1 MRSTLITFLAILVA
15 TMSWAILGE
24 PVVSLI
30 ILCGIAI
37 IAPAHAVRLY
47 WENDSMI
54 GGLPRANYSYTIG
67 LVILAAGNVITCLGF
82 LYPFQSNQNFMIY
95 LGSLLMLAGIGTLV
109 AASSLLFQHIARRG
123 LKSA

>member
-1 MRSTLITFLAILVA
+1 MILFLAILMA
-15 TMSWAILGE
+15 AISWSVIGE
-24 PVVSLI
+24 PGVALI

-37 IAPAHAVRLY
+37 FAPAHAVRLY

-67 LVILAAGNVITCLGF
+67 LVILAAGNVITCIGF
-82 LYPFQSNQNFMIY
+82 MYPFQGNQNFMIY
-95 LGSLLMLAGIGTLV
+95 IGSLLMLAGIGTLV
-109 AASSLLFQHIARRG
+109 GASSLLFQHIIRRG